1 MVIIIVRSHDVTL
14 TLCIPFSENVWMK
27 RMRRVLSLTAPSS
40 ITSSSSSSWWY
51 SKPSWQLLSAMILTQ
66 LYLHSDVVSALLQAC
81 SIVCQ
86 PPQTK
91 NKGQQVQSNN
101 REASQWNKAA
111 NQTGLL
117 EYLQVVLSY
126 PAALVAWAVTVQLD
140 IRSCQATG
148 CPYHCSLYHHTLH
161 HHHPIHRCKKIRRL
175 AHCTSG
181 CLTFGPGYLS
191 RTL

>member
-14 TLCIPFSENVWMK
+14 TLCIPFSESVWMK

-40 ITSSSSSSWWY
+40 ITSSSWWY
-51 SKPSWQLLSAMILTQ
+51 SKPSWQLLSAMILMQ
-66 LYLHSDVVSALLQAC
+66 LLHSDVVSALLQAC
-81 SIVCQ
+81 SSVCQ

-117 EYLQVVLSY
+117 YIISSGRAIISCCIGGMGRDCPTGY
-126 PAALVAWAVTVQLD
+126 PQ
-140 IRSCQATG
+140 RSCQATG
-148 CPYHCSLYHHTLH
+148 CPTTVPCTTIPCTTTIPSTGA
-161 HHHPIHRCKKIRRL
+161 RR
-175 AHCTSG
+175 
-181 CLTFGPGYLS
+181 
-191 RTL
+191 